1 MERVPSSVSR
11 RNLVI
16 GAGAA
21 AVAAMVAAPKLFPGA
36 ERGTRR
42 LLASNSLTRGFL
54 SLADASHAEWAAQ
67 VGSVFTVDGGYRL
80 KLAGIRPLQSGGARP
95 AGLGR
100 DRAFLAVFDVLGG
113 LTMPGDL
120 IYGAS
125 HAQYGALPLFLS
137 ATGESRQMFAVF
149 N

>member
-16 GAGAA
+16 GAGAP
-21 AVAAMVAAPKLFPGA
+21 AVAAVVAAPKMVPRADPRARPALA
-36 ERGTRR
+36 SISVTRR
-42 LLASNSLTRGFL
+42 FL
-54 SLADASHAEWAAQ
+54 SLADAGQAEWAGQ
-67 VGSVFTVDGGYRL
+67 VGSVFTVEGGYRL
-80 KLAGIRPLQSGGARP
+80 KLAGVRPLQSSGQRP
-95 AGLGR
+95 SGLGR

-137 ATGESRQMFAVF
+137 ATGEARQMFAVF